1 MNNTSMAL
9 ALSAFS
15 FLLTLIW
22 GQPLLR
28 VLRML
33 KIGEHIRVDGPK
45 SHLSKLGTP
54 TMGGVLIMF
63 PLALLTILFNA
74 VKVFGVSIFGNS
86 TLVPLIVFGAFA
98 LIGSVDDWFSLREIG
113 DGEGLS
119 ALPKL
124 ILQLVISIAT
134 VLVLRMVL
142 DVPELYLPGIDFEIK
157 LGPQSLY
164 FIYTVLDEKRNQII
178 GMGTNKFE
186 RGRFSS
192 LGPGRYRVVASVE
205 NHHLQPGIYTP
216 SVAIRNEETMETYS
230 RLRGGVSFAV
240 SVDPGR
246 LPGGVVRVDEE
257 WSIRPLD

>member
-74 VKVFGVSIFGNS
+74 VKVFGVSIFGN
-86 TLVPLIVFGAFA
+86 
-98 LIGSVDDWFSLREIG
+98 
-113 DGEGLS
+113 
-119 ALPKL
+119 
-124 ILQLVISIAT
+124 
-134 VLVLRMVL
+134 
-142 DVPELYLPGIDFEIK
+142 
-157 LGPQSLY
+157 
-164 FIYTVLDEKRNQII
+164 
-178 GMGTNKFE
+178 
-186 RGRFSS
+186 
-192 LGPGRYRVVASVE
+192 
-205 NHHLQPGIYTP
+205 
-216 SVAIRNEETMETYS
+216 
-230 RLRGGVSFAV
+230 
-240 SVDPGR
+240 
-246 LPGGVVRVDEE
+246 
-257 WSIRPLD
+257 